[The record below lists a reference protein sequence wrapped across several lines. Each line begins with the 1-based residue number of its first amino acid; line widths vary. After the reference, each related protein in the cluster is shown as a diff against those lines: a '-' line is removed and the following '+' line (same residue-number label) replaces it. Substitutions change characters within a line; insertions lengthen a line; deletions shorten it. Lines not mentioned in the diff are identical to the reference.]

1 LGVVLQSTV
10 EIVKDHHGRENM
22 GQRTTDIEECLLP
35 LRRKKKRN
43 WERNP
48 SRTKGAKSSEAETRE
63 NCKREEVW

>member
-1 LGVVLQSTV
+1 MG
-10 EIVKDHHGRENM
+10 EKIR

-35 LRRKKKRN
+35 LRRKEKKRN

-63 NCKREEVW
+63 NYKREEV